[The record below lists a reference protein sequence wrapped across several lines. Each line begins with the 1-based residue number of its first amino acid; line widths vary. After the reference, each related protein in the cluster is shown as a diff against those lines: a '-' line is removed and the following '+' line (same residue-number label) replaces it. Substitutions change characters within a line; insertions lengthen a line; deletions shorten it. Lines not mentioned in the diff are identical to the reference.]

1 MHFQSLAALA
11 MPAVAMAV
19 AIPQDT
25 VQIVGGVAASQG
37 DVPFI
42 VSMQKSGSHICG
54 GSLLNANTVLTAAH
68 CAEGQSA
75 SSIKIRAGSLNRSS
89 GGTLVQVS
97 SIKIH
102 PSFSSSTLDSDV
114 AILKLATAIPTS
126 STISYA
132 TLAAAGSDPAA
143 NSVAT
148 VAGWGTTSSGSSS
161 IPTALRKVDV
171 PVVSRDTC
179 RKQYSTGEI
188 TTNMWCA
195 GISTGGKDSC
205 QGDSG
210 GPIIDAS
217 KTLIGTVS
225 WGEGCALAGKSGVYA
240 RVGSL
245 RSFITS
251 NM

>member
-75 SSIKIRAGSLNRSS
+75 SSIKVRAGSLNRSS

-114 AILKLATAIPTS
+114 AILKLATAIPAS
-126 STISYA
+126 STIGYA

-143 NSVAT
+143 DSVAT
-148 VAGWGTTSSGSSS
+148 VAGWGTTSQGGS
-161 IPTALRKVDV
+161 IPAALRKVDV
-171 PVVSRDTC
+171 PVVSRATC
-179 RKQYSTGEI
+179 RSQYSTGEI

-195 GISTGGKDSC
+195 GVSAGGKDSC

-210 GPIIDAS
+210 GPIVDAS